1 MHAHFVSA
9 GLCTH
14 ELSSKLLLRNIGG
27 RDAQPW
33 LFSKMLAKLN
43 VCNSEV
49 CFCFKHLEMSIS
61 IVNEKKRVV
70 DNILKAITVSGVLLV
85 SIVYVRDSAVELSVY
100 NTVFNSGILIL
111 MLVILFA
118 GRSID
123 YEKKTWVIICCF
135 IGLGVKTMLI
145 NGTAEAGFY
154 LFILSSM
161 VALLILDK
169 YQANIVVILSSLAY
183 GIIIALFAFD
193 WIDPVI
199 DNTALEGS
207 KVIWVVRI
215 CMYVFLLFIVIGGVG
230 RLQHLFIK
238 TIEELNISNQKL
250 NHYNEQLREQLIY
263 TQQVE
268 NKMTEKEVNFK
279 KLFEESNDG
288 IIVCDADG
296 RILEANNTV
305 STLLNYPKSALIGSR
320 SSDFVISDD
329 KRLIQQL
336 SIDKIH
342 RAKIRELHLQD
353 KEGNRVPV
361 EVNYSTLNFNEQ
373 KSILVTI
380 RDIRE
385 RRQTEQKVLHAVIQ
399 AEENERARFAKDL
412 HDDLGPILSSI
423 KMYIQSLRQPDDA
436 AEKKELISKL
446 ISTVDD
452 SIKSIRKISYNLS
465 SHLLQ
470 NAGLINA
477 LKTHVDRINLSNTF
491 HITFDHN
498 FHIDFRLSSNIEIVI
513 YRVLLELIN
522 NSITHSQGNQ
532 INIELMLRENHFVIL
547 YRDNGTGFD
556 MDRILRDNSKGIGL
570 KNILSRLNSI
580 NGLLHFHTPKNG
592 FSLNIDIG
600 L

>member
-1 MHAHFVSA
+1 
-9 GLCTH
+9 
-14 ELSSKLLLRNIGG
+14 
-27 RDAQPW
+27 
-33 LFSKMLAKLN
+33 
-43 VCNSEV
+43 
-49 CFCFKHLEMSIS
+49 MSIS
-61 IVNEKKRVV
+61 IVDEKKRVV

-85 SIVYVRDSAVELSVY
+85 AVVYIRDSAVQLSIY
-100 NTVFNSGILIL
+100 NTVFNSSMLIL
-111 MLVILFA
+111 MALMLFA
-118 GRSID
+118 GKSID
-123 YEKKTWVIICCF
+123 FETKTWVTIA
-135 IGLGVKTMLI
+135 GLIVVGIKTMLI
-145 NGTAEAGFY
+145 NGMAEAGFY
-154 LFILSSM
+154 LLILSSM
-161 VALLILDK
+161 VALLILDQQK
-169 YQANIVVILSSLAY
+169 AIIIVVISSFAY
-183 GIIIALFAFD
+183 SIIIILFALD
-193 WIDPVI
+193 WIEPVV
-199 DNTALEGS
+199 DNSALEGG
-207 KVIWVVRI
+207 KIIWLARI

-238 TIEELNISNQKL
+238 TIQELNMSNQKL
-250 NHYNEQLREQLIY
+250 NQYNEQLRQQLIY

-296 RILEANNTV
+296 RILEANNTI
-305 STLLNYPKSALIGSR
+305 SSLLNYPKSRLIGSR
-320 SSDFVISDD
+320 ASDFVISDD
-329 KRLIQQL
+329 RRLIQQL

-385 RRQTEQKVLHAVIQ
+385 RKQTEQKVLHAVIQ
-399 AEENERARFAKDL
+399 AEENERSRFAKDL
-412 HDDLGPILSSI
+412 HDDLGPVLSSI

-436 AEKKELISKL
+436 AEKKLLINKL
-446 ISTVDD
+446 IFTVDD

-470 NAGLINA
+470 NTGLVNA

-491 HITFDHN
+491 NIAFTHN
-498 FHIDFRLSSNIEIVI
+498 FEIDFRLSPNIEIVV

-522 NSITHSQGNQ
+522 NSITHSQGDQ
-532 INIELMLRENHFVIL
+532 INIELLLKENHFLIF
-547 YRDNGTGFD
+547 YNDNGRGFD
-556 MDRILRDNSKGIGL
+556 IDRAFLDNSKGIGL

-580 NGLLHFHTPKNG
+580 SGLLHFDTPKNG
-592 FSLNIDIG
+592 FSLKIDIG

>member
-1 MHAHFVSA
+1 MYATAECWFC
-9 GLCTH
+9 LNP
-14 ELSSKLLLRNIGG
+14 SK
-27 RDAQPW
+27 
-33 LFSKMLAKLN
+33 
-43 VCNSEV
+43 
-49 CFCFKHLEMSIS
+49 MSIS
-61 IVNEKKRVV
+61 IVDEKKRVV
-70 DNILKAITVSGVLLV
+70 ESILKAITVSGVLLV
-85 SIVYVRDSAVELSVY
+85 LAVYIRDSAINLSIY
-100 NTVFNSGILIL
+100 NTVFNSGLLLL
-111 MLVILFA
+111 MLLTLFA
-118 GRSID
+118 GKSID
-123 YEKKTWVIICCF
+123 YETKTWLIIT
-135 IGLGVKTMLI
+135 ILIVAGIKTMLF
-145 NGTAEAGFY
+145 NGMAEAGFY
-154 LFILSSM
+154 LLILSSM
-161 VALLILDK
+161 VALLILDPRK
-169 YQANIVVILSSLAY
+169 ANIIVAISSLCY
-183 GIIIALFAFD
+183 GIIMILFAFD

-199 DNTALEGS
+199 DITVLEGS
-207 KVIWVVRI
+207 KVIWLTRI

-230 RLQHLFIK
+230 RLQNLFIK
-238 TIEELNISNQKL
+238 TIQELNISNQKL
-250 NHYNEQLREQLIY
+250 NQYNEQLRQQLIY
-263 TQQVE
+263 TQEVE

-296 RILEANNTV
+296 KILEANNTV
-305 STLLNYPKSALIGSR
+305 SSLLNYEKSHLIGSR

-329 KRLIQQL
+329 RRLIQQL

-373 KSILVTI
+373 NSILVTI

-385 RRQTEQKVLHAVIQ
+385 RKQTEQKVLHAVIQ
-399 AEENERARFAKDL
+399 AEENERSRFAKDL
-412 HDDLGPILSSI
+412 HDDLGPVLSSI

-436 AEKKELISKL
+436 AEKKVLISKL

-470 NAGLINA
+470 NTGLINA
-477 LKTHVDRINLSNTF
+477 LKTHVDRINLSDTF
-491 HITFDHN
+491 NITFTHN
-498 FHIDFRLSSNIEIVI
+498 FDGDFRLSSNIEIVV

-532 INIELMLRENHFVIL
+532 INMELLLKGNHFLIF
-547 YRDNGTGFD
+547 YSDNGTGFD
-556 MDRILRDNSKGIGL
+556 IDRALLNNSRGIGL

-580 NGLLHFHTPKNG
+580 NGLLHFHTPKKG

>member
-1 MHAHFVSA
+1 MYA
-9 GLCTH
+9 
-14 ELSSKLLLRNIGG
+14 
-27 RDAQPW
+27 
-33 LFSKMLAKLN
+33 
-43 VCNSEV
+43 NSEV
-49 CFCFKHLEMSIS
+49 SYCLKNPEMPIS
-61 IVNEKKRVV
+61 IVDEKKRVV

-85 SIVYVRDSAVELSVY
+85 SITYIRDSAVELSIY
-100 NTVFNSGILIL
+100 NTVFNSAMLVLMLLIL
-111 MLVILFA
+111 LA
-118 GRSID
+118 GKSVD
-123 YEKKTWVIICCF
+123 YKKKTWVIISCF
-135 IGLGVKTMLI
+135 IVLGIKTMLI
-145 NGTAEAGFY
+145 NGTAEAGIY

-161 VALLILDK
+161 VGLLILDK
-169 YQANIVVILSSLAY
+169 FNANIVVIISSLAY
-183 GIIIALFAFD
+183 GTIIALFAFD

-199 DNTALEGS
+199 DTTTLEGS

-230 RLQHLFIK
+230 KLQHLFIK

-250 NHYNEQLREQLIY
+250 NHYNKQLREQLIY

-296 RILEANNTV
+296 KILEANNTV
-305 STLLNYPKSALIGSR
+305 STLLNYPKSHLIGSR

-329 KRLIQQL
+329 RRLIQQL

-385 RRQTEQKVLHAVIQ
+385 RKQTEQKVLNAVIQ
-399 AEENERARFAKDL
+399 AEENERSRFAKDL

-436 AEKKELISKL
+436 AEKKELINKL

-470 NAGLINA
+470 NTGLINA
-477 LKTHVDRINLSNTF
+477 LKTHVDRINLSNTLT
-491 HITFDHN
+491 ITFNHN
-498 FHIDFRLSSNIEIVI
+498 FDAGFRLPSNIEIVV

-532 INIELMLRENHFVIL
+532 INFELLVKENHFFIL
-547 YRDNGTGFD
+547 YSDNGIGFD
-556 MDRILRDNSKGIGL
+556 MDRILRDNSQGIGL
-570 KNILSRLNSI
+570 KNILSRLDSI

-592 FSLNIDIG
+592 FSLNIDIS